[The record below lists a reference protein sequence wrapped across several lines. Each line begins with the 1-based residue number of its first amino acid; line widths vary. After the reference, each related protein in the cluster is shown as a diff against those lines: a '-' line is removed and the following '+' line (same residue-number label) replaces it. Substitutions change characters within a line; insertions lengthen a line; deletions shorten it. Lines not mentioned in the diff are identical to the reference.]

1 MKHKSSKAADNYI
14 TSLIIAVSL
23 MIAVILIFFTTIFP
37 EQIIKLFMPG
47 YADNTE
53 LITTA
58 SNMMVILMPY
68 LLFVTICA
76 LLSGFLNL
84 KGSYYIPHS
93 STAILNIA

>member
-23 MIAVILIFFTTIFP
+23 MIAVILIFTTIFP

-93 STAILNIA
+93 STLY